1 VLSNLVPASSGC
13 YIRYFEWSN
22 GTITRYFMISAV
34 AWTIHISYAIFPLIY
49 CFNMS
54 AVVNKFPLILQS
66 FVFTCSLKVNYIA
79 IFFYEIHGLIVAKN
93 SQRIKCILCQK
104 KKNEV
109 YPVGIMCSVWS
120 SM

>member
-1 VLSNLVPASSGC
+1 
-13 YIRYFEWSN
+13 
-22 GTITRYFMISAV
+22 MISAV